1 VATLAAVNQVGESIV
16 TLLKAR
22 RDLLTSASQ
31 LNSLPAEFDI
41 AQVTTAK
48 LAASP
53 PASGIS
59 ITCYQVGPSEY
70 QRQQPPTR
78 NAAAST
84 TVPLELRYLLAA
96 WPTGTGG
103 AAEEQALIAWS
114 LLELARHPVLDR
126 SALLG
131 TGVWTPD
138 EIVQVLPDVSQP
150 ETVFRIWD
158 AFHQPYHLSFT
169 FVARVVRIGFGAPD
183 EWAPVVATRFGFAD
197 ANPLAEPAL

>member
-1 VATLAAVNQVGESIV
+1 MATLAAVNQVGESIV

-31 LNSLPAEFDI
+31 LNSLPAAFDI

-53 PASGIS
+53 PTSGLS
-59 ITCYQVGPSEY
+59 ITCYQIGPSEF
-70 QRQQPPTR
+70 QRQQPTVR
-78 NAAAST
+78 NPAAST
-84 TVPLELRYLLAA
+84 TVPLELRYLVAA
-96 WPTGTGG
+96 WP
-103 AAEEQALIAWS
+103 AAPADEQAMIAWAF
-114 LLELARHPVLDR
+114 LELGRHPVLDR
-126 SALLG
+126 SVLIG
-131 TGVWTPD
+131 TGVWSPD
-138 EIVQVLPDVSQP
+138 EIVQVLADTTQP

-197 ANPLAEPAL
+197 ADPLAQAPAL